1 MAHGEYGCMP
11 GHPPWKFFGPRIFF
25 FSTPPG
31 HRVLSL
37 HPPLRILG
45 VQKFFCTK
53 PFRKVHSELS
63 PHTSGRR
70 ARSSL
75 TKLEEV

>member
-1 MAHGEYGCMP
+1 MRGSLLNCNLV
-11 GHPPWKFFGPRIFF
+11 GHYSVIG
-25 FSTPPG
+25 
-31 HRVLSL
+31 RVLSL
-37 HPPLRILG
+37 HPPVGILG

-70 ARSSL
+70 ARFARAPP
-75 TKLEEV
+75 